1 MEESNPILH
10 AAIMEVVDN
19 QLRDLEPPETKQTY
33 DRLLAEGISVE
44 EARRLLGCV
53 VASEIFEILKYDK
66 PFDLGRYI
74 KALSELPALPF
85 DE

>member
-1 MEESNPILH
+1 MEEHNPVLH

-19 QLRDLEPPETKQTY
+19 QLRDLDPPETKQTY
-33 DRLLAEGISVE
+33 DRLLAEGVSVE
-44 EARRLLGCV
+44 EVRRLIGCV
-53 VASEIFEILKYDK
+53 VASEIFDMLKHEK

-74 KALSELPALPF
+74 KALSDLPKLPF